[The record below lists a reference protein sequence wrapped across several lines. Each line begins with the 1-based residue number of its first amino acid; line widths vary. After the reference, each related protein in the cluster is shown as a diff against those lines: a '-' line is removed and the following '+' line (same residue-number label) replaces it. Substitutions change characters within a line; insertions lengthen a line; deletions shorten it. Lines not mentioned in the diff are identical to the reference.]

1 MRPILLL
8 ILALLSTKVLLADQV
23 LKVSAVFGE
32 LQQPKPKDKGPQ
44 QTFVLTEKDLN
55 DWAAFAMKSK
65 KRLGVQSIQIKL
77 QDRGAF
83 HTTARINMNDVKLEG
98 FAFRM
103 FKSVLYGTQ
112 TLEADGLLT
121 AQNGKARYEV
131 QKASFN
137 SIWVPAW
144 LVNSVIGYLGSKQ
157 PPNIDITEEFQIPY
171 EVKEIRVLRGKL
183 EVIR

>member
-1 MRPILLL
+1 
-8 ILALLSTKVLLADQV
+8 
-23 LKVSAVFGE
+23 
-32 LQQPKPKDKGPQ
+32 
-44 QTFVLTEKDLN
+44 
-55 DWAAFAMKSK
+55 
-65 KRLGVQSIQIKL
+65 LGVQSIQIKL

-171 EVKEIRVLRGKL
+171 EVKEIRIRKGKM